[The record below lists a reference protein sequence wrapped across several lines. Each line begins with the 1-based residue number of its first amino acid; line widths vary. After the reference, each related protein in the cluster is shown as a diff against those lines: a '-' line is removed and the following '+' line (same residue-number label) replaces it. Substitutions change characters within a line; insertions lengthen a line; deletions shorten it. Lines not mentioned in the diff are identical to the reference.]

1 MRRGP
6 GSRSRRRLARWIA
19 CSADLTTFTRR
30 SAVTPTSIAW
40 LSANPVPEV
49 SPNAS
54 ALPGG
59 AALQTLLDGLAFYT
73 LAIAVAV
80 LIGGAAA
87 WALGSNTGNL
97 EWATNGKRATVV
109 AACP

>member
-6 GSRSRRRLARWIA
+6 GNRSGRRLARWIA
-19 CSADLTTFTRR
+19 CSADPATSTRG
-30 SAVTPTSIAW
+30 SAVTPTSSAW
-40 LSANPVPEV
+40 LSANPVPDV
-49 SPNAS
+49 IPNAC

-59 AALQTLLDGLAFYT
+59 AALQTLIDGLAFYT

-97 EWATNGKRATVV
+97 EWAT
-109 AACP
+109 

>member
-1 MRRGP
+1 MAFT
-6 GSRSRRRLARWIA
+6 SSTLS
-19 CSADLTTFTRR
+19 SA
-30 SAVTPTSIAW
+30 
-40 LSANPVPEV
+40 LSAPNPVPEV
-49 SPNAS
+49 NPNAS

-59 AALQTLLDGLAFYT
+59 AALQTLIDGLAFYA

-109 AACP
+109 AACSAVLVGAASVLVRFFYGLGTQVR